1 MTPERTLA
9 AAVLQCKAIFS
20 PGNGC
25 LDEGKLPPD
34 SNALFTFSCRFATL
48 TGHSQKDSMNKE
60 SMQLDLL
67 SAFNEYFELV
77 HANTDEL
84 RSQVFQLRY
93 QVYVLETGFEA
104 EADCRSMVAAD
115 GSVIRWEEDEF
126 DARSDHYLLR
136 HRRTGVYAATTR
148 LILPERS
155 SPAAPYP
162 IELHCTLEE
171 RVTDPEMRR
180 RLGEISRFA
189 VSKGFKRRLG
199 EAGSVA
205 GVASDIEVYF
215 DDDERRVLPHIS
227 LGLFAA
233 VLRMMHAHEV
243 SHCYAVMEPALVRLL
258 SRFGVVFRRIGPD
271 VNYHGVR
278 VPCHSTLSDSLPSIK
293 HTAPQV
299 WDLMTNRGEF
309 FREAA

>member
-1 MTPERTLA
+1 VTPDRTLA

-48 TGHSQKDSMNKE
+48 TGHRQKDSMNKE

-77 HANTDEL
+77 HADTDEL
-84 RSQVFQLRY
+84 RAQVFQLRY

-104 EADCRSMVAAD
+104 EEDCRSRVAAD

-148 LILPERS
+148 LILPES
-155 SPAAPYP
+155 STPAAPYP
-162 IELHCTLEE
+162 IELHCNLEE
-171 RVTDPEMRR
+171 PLTD
-180 RLGEISRFA
+180 A
-189 VSKGFKRRLG
+189 QQ
-199 EAGSVA
+199 AG
-205 GVASDIEVYF
+205 
-215 DDDERRVLPHIS
+215 
-227 LGLFAA
+227 
-233 VLRMMHAHEV
+233 
-243 SHCYAVMEPALVRLL
+243 
-258 SRFGVVFRRIGPD
+258 
-271 VNYHGVR
+271 
-278 VPCHSTLSDSLPSIK
+278 
-293 HTAPQV
+293 
-299 WDLMTNRGEF
+299 
-309 FREAA
+309 